1 MIEACPFEANV
12 TRAAREDHWSEALRE
27 HVRGCADCA
36 AAAEVAP
43 WMHGF
48 ASMEDREHILPD
60 PSIIWLKAQLLEGR
74 IAAERVSRPVTQIQ
88 MVAYVIVAGCWAALL
103 TWKWNALEQWFGSIM
118 PSHFV
123 LGGAS
128 YAAAPSLSASF
139 FVTILVLASLTMALA
154 LHTILAED

>member
-1 MIEACPFEANV
+1 MNEACPFETNAI
-12 TRAAREDHWSEALRE
+12 RAARENRWSEALRE

-36 AAAEVAP
+36 EAAELAP
-43 WMHGF
+43 WMHRF

-60 PSIIWLKAQLLEGR
+60 PSIVWLKAQLLEGR
-74 IAAERVSRPVTQIQ
+74 IAAERISRPMTQIQ
-88 MVAYVIVAGCWAALL
+88 MAAYVVVAGCWAALL
-103 TWKWNALEQWFGSIM
+103 TWKWNTLEQWLATIM

-128 YAAAPSLSASF
+128 YAAGPSLSASF
-139 FVTILVLASLTMALA
+139 FITILVLASLTMALA